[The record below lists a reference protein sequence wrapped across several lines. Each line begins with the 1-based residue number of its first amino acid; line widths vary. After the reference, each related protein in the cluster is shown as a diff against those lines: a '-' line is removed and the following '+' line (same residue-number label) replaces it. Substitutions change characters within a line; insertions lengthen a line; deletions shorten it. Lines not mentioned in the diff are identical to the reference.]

1 MRAVILAAGQGSR
14 IRLFSK
20 GKPKC
25 LIRLLGLTIMERIL
39 YACRGAGVR
48 EFLIVLGFEGERIK
62 RFLGDG
68 SRLGVKITYIPCP
81 DWEKGNGVSLY
92 AARRYLRRGERF
104 LVLMSDHLLQPELL
118 QSFMREAKGQRRS
131 LMGYDTKL
139 DEIPNLKEATKVRI
153 GSRRE
158 ILGAGKGLRR
168 YKGVDCGVFAFTPL
182 IFKCLEEAFA
192 SNRFTLSDGL
202 SYLIRRRAIKGF
214 HIGEFYWQDIDSRLD
229 LGIARYKI
237 LNQLNTGR
245 EGWVSRIINRRFSN
259 QITKRLINYNI
270 SPNMVSISS
279 FLVGIVSAIL
289 FILKMPFSAGLIAQ
303 FSSILDGVD
312 GELARAKFQVSPYG
326 GYMDSILDR
335 YADLFLI
342 FGMSTYVY
350 SQQPSATV
358 LLISFLALMGAPMS
372 MLCKEKFY
380 SAFGVPF
387 VPDQMDG
394 WTRYLPANRD
404 GRLFIIMVSGI
415 LNQVLYGLLALGI
428 ITNFQTL
435 YRLFS
440 AKRMKLKTTD

>member
-14 IRLFSK
+14 IRLLSK

-25 LIRLLGLTIMERIL
+25 LIHLLGLTILERIL

-48 EFLIVLGFEGERIK
+48 EFLIILGFEGERIR

-68 SRLGVKITYIPCP
+68 SRLGVKIFYIPCP
-81 DWEKGNGVSLY
+81 DWEKGNGVSLH
-92 AARRYLRRGERF
+92 AAKRYIRRGEKF
-104 LVLMSDHLLQPELL
+104 LVLMSDHLVQPELL
-118 QSFMREAKGQRRS
+118 QRFVEEAADCPRS
-131 LMGYDTKL
+131 LMSYDEKL
-139 DEIPNLKEATKVRI
+139 GELPNMKEATKVRI
-153 GSRRE
+153 GSRGD
-158 ILGAGKGLRR
+158 ILGVGKGLRR
-168 YKGVDCGVFAFTPL
+168 YGGVDCGVFAFTPL

-192 SNRFTLSDGL
+192 INRFTLSDGL
-202 SYLIRRRAIKGF
+202 NFLIRRRAIRGF
-214 HIGEFYWQDIDSRLD
+214 HIGNFYWQDIDSRLD
-229 LGIARYKI
+229 LSIARYKI
-237 LNQLNTGR
+237 LSRLNTGK
-245 EGWVSRIINRRFSN
+245 EGWVSRLINRRFSN
-259 QITKRLINYNI
+259 QITRKLINYNI
-270 SPNMVSISS
+270 TPNMVSISS
-279 FLVGIVSAIL
+279 FLVAIVSAIL

-312 GELARAKFQVSPYG
+312 GELARAKFHVSPFG

-342 FGMSTYVY
+342 FGMSSYVY
-350 SQQPSATV
+350 SRQPTGTV

-372 MLCKEKFY
+372 MLCKERFY
-380 SAFGVPF
+380 SAFGLPF
-387 VPDQMDG
+387 IPDQMDG
-394 WTRYLPANRD
+394 WTRHLPANRD

-440 AKRMKLKTTD
+440 VKRMKLKTTD